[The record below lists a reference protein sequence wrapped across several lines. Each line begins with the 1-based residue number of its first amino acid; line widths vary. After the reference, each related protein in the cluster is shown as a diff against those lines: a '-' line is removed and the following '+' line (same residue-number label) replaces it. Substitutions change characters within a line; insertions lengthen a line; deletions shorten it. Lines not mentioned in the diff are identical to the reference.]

1 MSLAFRWTPFSSH
14 PRSTSVFSFRPFP
27 FHRLGIP
34 ISFIKNSLFRVYLS
48 SQHRISAGLPRT
60 AHLPSSV
67 AEIYFNLPAV
77 KACQF
82 LPSPL
87 ISVLYNSIQ
96 SRPFVCLL
104 RLFSSPSFLFLS
116 SVLPCFLP
124 SVSATTTTTTTTP
137 SPHCLFL
144 RALSRNQPSSPEY
157 RFPSIYIQG
166 DPYNAV
172 SPSRA
177 IPRAETSRICGI
189 KFVCR
194 KLSRRGNRSELRQSS
209 TWISM

>member
-27 FHRLGIP
+27 FHGIP

-166 DPYNAV
+166 DPYNLHRGRFHAQRQV
-172 SPSRA
+172 
-177 IPRAETSRICGI
+177 E
-189 KFVCR
+189 FV
-194 KLSRRGNRSELRQSS
+194 G
-209 TWISM
+209 

>member
-27 FHRLGIP
+27 FHGIP

-48 SQHRISAGLPRT
+48 SRHRISAGLPRT

-104 RLFSSPSFLFLS
+104 RLFSSLLLPFFFYRRSSLAFCPLS
-116 SVLPCFLP
+116 LPRRRRRRRLLRRTVF
-124 SVSATTTTTTTTP
+124 SSA
-137 SPHCLFL
+137 
-144 RALSRNQPSSPEY
+144 
-157 RFPSIYIQG
+157 RFPETNRRPLNIDFPLYIYKVTRTTQYLHRG
-166 DPYNAV
+166 RFHAQRQV
-172 SPSRA
+172 
-177 IPRAETSRICGI
+177 E
-189 KFVCR
+189 FV
-194 KLSRRGNRSELRQSS
+194 E
-209 TWISM
+209 

>member
-1 MSLAFRWTPFSSH
+1 MSLALRWTPFSSH

-48 SQHRISAGLPRT
+48 SRHRISAGLPRT

-104 RLFSSPSFLFLS
+104 RLFSSPFFLFYRRS
-116 SVLPCFLP
+116 SLAFCPLFLP
-124 SVSATTTTTTTTP
+124 RRRRRRRRLLRRTVFSSA
-137 SPHCLFL
+137 
-144 RALSRNQPSSPEY
+144 
-157 RFPSIYIQG
+157 RFPETNRRPLNIDFPLYIYIYKVTRTTQYLHRG
-166 DPYNAV
+166 RSHAQRQV
-172 SPSRA
+172 
-177 IPRAETSRICGI
+177 E
-189 KFVCR
+189 FV
-194 KLSRRGNRSELRQSS
+194 E
-209 TWISM
+209 